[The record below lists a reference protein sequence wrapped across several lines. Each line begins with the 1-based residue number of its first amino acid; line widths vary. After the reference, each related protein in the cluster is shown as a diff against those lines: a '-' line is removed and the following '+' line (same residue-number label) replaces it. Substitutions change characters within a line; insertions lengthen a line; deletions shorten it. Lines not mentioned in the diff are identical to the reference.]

1 MGKQSARLIYQG
13 KDHKDIYFQ
22 GKYHRAMYLGDKLLW
37 EKLAGEK
44 YFLYRYNYTIDG
56 VAYSKLR
63 TFDVDS
69 HILTDYEEY
78 KENSTDILVY
88 GNNLYIRASDN
99 VFTHNGKTFFDADI
113 EGGYLENADYRV
125 YDGYILRKPRED
137 NTYNSMVYYVATDKN
152 VNELS
157 RIELFETTT
166 YFTSR
171 VLVPCYPYFYEY
183 LIFSRQYDTDSY
195 YGECLICAKHGGYLL
210 EYTCNGRILFCY
222 CEQGR
227 NLVFTTTGVLHIFE
241 NGSIRYRVNIGGE
254 VYACLKKGNKYILY
268 LRSSNAAPFYAAQT
282 TDFTDLQRVSEDYLE
297 IENPNNPSAPYVII
311 LNGNESNNILKN
323 YDDCYY
329 CTLGARDIRTQLTQ
343 STMFEDG
350 VRRNFDSLLLNLNFR
365 QKVSS
370 SSITARVYID
380 DLTFQNSDKNYVYLG

>member
-22 GKYHRAMYLGDKLLW
+22 GKYHRAMYLGNKLLW

-44 YFLYRYNYTIDG
+44 YFLYKYNYTIDG
-56 VAYSKLR
+56 VTYRRLR
-63 TFDVDS
+63 TFDTES
-69 HILTDYEEY
+69 HIVTDY
-78 KENSTDILVY
+78 KEDSAGTGVN
-88 GNNLYIRASDN
+88 GNNLYTSIGSN
-99 VFTHNGKTFFDADI
+99 LFTHNGKKFFTAQVSGVFSVAD
-113 EGGYLENADYRV
+113 GYLTNE
-125 YDGYILRKPRED
+125 IRED
-137 NTYNSMVYYVATDKN
+137 NPYYMRVYYVETDRN

-157 RIELFETTT
+157 RTELFETTT

-171 VLVPCYPYFYEY
+171 IPVPHYPYFYEY
-183 LIFSRQYDTDSY
+183 LIYSRQYDTDSY
-195 YGECLICAKHGGYLL
+195 YSECLIAWKRGGYLL

-241 NGSIRYRVNIGGE
+241 NGSIKYRINIGGE

-268 LRSSNAAPFYAAQT
+268 SRPSDTAPFYARQT

-311 LNGNESNNILKN
+311 LNGNEINNILEN

-329 CTLGARDIRTQLTQ
+329 CTLDARDIRTQLTQ

-350 VRRNFDSLLLNLNFR
+350 VRRNFDSLLLNLDFR
-365 QKVSS
+365 RKVGS
-370 SSITARVYID
+370 SSITRRVYID